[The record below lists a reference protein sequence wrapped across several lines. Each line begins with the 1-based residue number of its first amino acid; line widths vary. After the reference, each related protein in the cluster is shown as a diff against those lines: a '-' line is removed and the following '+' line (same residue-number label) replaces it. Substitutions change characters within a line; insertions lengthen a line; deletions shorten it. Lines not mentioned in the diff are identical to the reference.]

1 MPSLSWQ
8 CFLGVCFKQGK
19 QMRKL
24 ITSLAM
30 SGLACLIAAP
40 AALAQKTTLTIGVAT
55 PDVGRLDPHVATS
68 NADRNIVAGIFNGLT
83 RFKPG
88 LATFEGFEPDLAES
102 WTSNEGKTEWVFK
115 LRKGVQCHR
124 DYGEL
129 TADDVV
135 YSLQRAADPKRS
147 GFSADLAPIAKAEA
161 VDSHTVKVTLKN
173 PIPSLLGLVSNYT
186 GGFVVC
192 KKAAEEAGA
201 DFARR
206 PIGTGPFMFEE
217 YKPQQFVR
225 LVANKKYW
233 RGQPKLEAV
242 VYRYIPSDASRDLAF
257 ETGEIDMLFGKQ
269 DEPWLARMRR
279 IPGTVAV
286 AIEPAELNW
295 LNFNITSKPLDD
307 VRVRRA
313 IMLAIDRD
321 GITKF
326 RGSNANRVAISV
338 IPSGDYGVVDLKLP
352 PLDVAKAKALLAEAG
367 YPDGFTIKMIGST
380 NPTMATNLQM
390 YQAGLAKVGI
400 KLDVTPVDNP
410 TYHVQIRKD
419 LSPLVPYQA
428 ARFPIA
434 DAFLTQFYLSSSTVG
449 TPTAVTNFSHC
460 NVADKE
466 IVDARSE
473 LDAAK
478 QKELWAQAQRK
489 ILDAVCGAPVYESF
503 VLWAYKDTL
512 VLGYDLKGSMNL
524 GPPILETTHFK
535 K

>member
-1 MPSLSWQ
+1 
-8 CFLGVCFKQGK
+8 
-19 QMRKL
+19 MRKL
-24 ITSLAM
+24 VTSLAFA
-30 SGLACLIAAP
+30 GLACLAIVPSAY
-40 AALAQKTTLTIGVAT
+40 AQKTTLTVGVAT

-68 NADRNIVAGIFNGLT
+68 NADRGIVAGIFNGLT

-88 LATFEGFEPDLAES
+88 QATFEGFEPDLAES
-102 WTSNEGKTEWVFK
+102 WTSNDGKTEWTFN

-129 TADDVV
+129 TAEDVA

-161 VDSHTVKVTLKN
+161 IDKYTVKITLKN

-192 KKAAEEAGA
+192 KKAAEEMGP

-217 YKPQQFVR
+217 YKPQQFVK
-225 LVANKKYW
+225 LVANKKYF
-233 RGQPKLEAV
+233 RGVPKLESV

-257 ETGEIDMLFGKQ
+257 ESGEIDMLFGKQ
-269 DEPWLARMRR
+269 DEPWLNRMRR
-279 IPGTVAV
+279 IPGTVAF

-295 LNFNITSKPLDD
+295 LNFNITVKPLDD
-307 VRVRRA
+307 IRVRRA
-313 IMLAIDRD
+313 MMLAIDRD

-338 IPSGDYGVVDLKLP
+338 IPSSDMGAVDLKLP
-352 PLDVAKAKALLAEAG
+352 PVDIAKAKALLAEAG
-367 YPDGFTIKMIGST
+367 YPNGFTIKMIGST
-380 NPTMATNLQM
+380 NPTMATSLQM
-390 YQAGLAKVGI
+390 YQAGLSKIGI
-400 KLDVTPVDNP
+400 TLDVQPVDNP
-410 TYHVQIRKD
+410 TFHVQIRKD

-434 DAFLTQFYLSSSTVG
+434 DAFLTQFYLSTSTVG
-449 TPTAVTNFSHC
+449 TPTGVTNFSHC

-466 IVDARSE
+466 IIAARSE
-473 LDAAK
+473 LDPAK
-478 QKELWAQAQRK
+478 QKALWAEAQRK
-489 ILDAVCGAPVYESF
+489 ILDAVCGAPIYESF
-503 VLWAYKDTL
+503 VLWAHKDSL